1 MTLHEEIIDILES
14 QGSNMT
20 KKQIAAQVNI
30 RKNYIKRDGSEVTD
44 FQIHRRT
51 KNYPQY
57 FVCNGSSIGLVGWEG
72 KNKNAPIQTVS
83 ETECCSEVPTVDG
96 LSSDISNRFKDD
108 DVTKSTFLKK
118 NNFVEIGTIGELIK
132 NGFPDNE
139 KLDSSGVYAITT
151 PSGYTFAL
159 LDDEKVKT
167 NKNVVKPWGVQKLNN
182 KWNDDT
188 DIIYYGLAGNTK
200 PRSLR
205 SRLSDLIHHANGKT
219 TDRGPHCG
227 GEIIYHLND
236 WQNFKIWIFPTG
248 NPPEPRELEI
258 ELLQRFLTLKG
269 KLPFGNRKP

>member
-44 FQIHRRT
+44 FQIHGRT

-57 FVCNGSSIGLVGWEG
+57 FVCNGTSIGLVGWEG

-96 LSSDISNRFKDD
+96 LSSDIRNRFKDD

-139 KLDSSGVYAITT
+139 KLDSSGVYT
-151 PSGYTFAL
+151 
-159 LDDEKVKT
+159 
-167 NKNVVKPWGVQKLNN
+167 
-182 KWNDDT
+182 
-188 DIIYYGLAGNTK
+188 LA
-200 PRSLR
+200 
-205 SRLSDLIHHANGKT
+205 
-219 TDRGPHCG
+219 
-227 GEIIYHLND
+227 
-236 WQNFKIWIFPTG
+236 
-248 NPPEPRELEI
+248 
-258 ELLQRFLTLKG
+258 
-269 KLPFGNRKP
+269 